1 MSEEMNKSDFQL
13 FKTIAQL
20 KQNSLLKLMAK
31 TLTKYYPNNI
41 IITSD
46 YILCK
51 GSEEHPVMLVA
62 HLDTV
67 FKQPPERI
75 YYDSKQR
82 TMWSPQ
88 GLGADDRA
96 GVFAIA
102 KILQHGYRP
111 YICLTRDEELG
122 GLGAIELTED
132 FPECPFEDLK
142 YIIELDRQGT
152 NDCVFYN
159 CSNEEFTNYIEQF
172 GFITDWGTFSD
183 ISDICPMWEIAG
195 VNLSIGYKN
204 EHTQVETL
212 NTDVL
217 YSTIKKVE
225 KMLDEAKSVKQF
237 EYIDD
242 FGSVYY
248 LSSLAKYPGYWSSY
262 KTSSQRKHQCAHC
275 MKVFSEDD
283 VFAVKSKKYKDVL
296 NYYCI
301 DCVADR
307 VNWCSKCGEPFEMET
322 PNDMLCPDC
331 AGKNL
336 PKNTEAKN
344 GKKV

>member
-1 MSEEMNKSDFQL
+1 MNEQ
-13 FKTIAQL
+13 
-20 KQNSLLKLMAK
+20 
-31 TLTKYYPNNI
+31 
-41 IITSD
+41 
-46 YILCK
+46 
-51 GSEEHPVMLVA
+51 
-62 HLDTV
+62 
-67 FKQPPERI
+67 
-75 YYDSKQR
+75 
-82 TMWSPQ
+82 
-88 GLGADDRA
+88 
-96 GVFAIA
+96 
-102 KILQHGYRP
+102 
-111 YICLTRDEELG
+111 
-122 GLGAIELTED
+122 IELTED

-225 KMLDEAKSVKQF
+225 KMLDEAKSIKQF

-248 LSSLAKYPGYWSSY
+248 LSSLAKYPWRRSL
-262 KTSSQRKHQCAHC
+262 H
-275 MKVFSEDD
+275 
-283 VFAVKSKKYKDVL
+283 
-296 NYYCI
+296 
-301 DCVADR
+301 
-307 VNWCSKCGEPFEMET
+307 
-322 PNDMLCPDC
+322 PD
-331 AGKNL
+331 
-336 PKNTEAKN
+336 
-344 GKKV
+344 